1 MYPKRRQRISLAIH
15 PGDAMSAEVVYN
27 GGSGFTLTLNN
38 ITTGANF
45 TTTLRSNKAARS
57 SAEWILE
64 APYSGGIL
72 PLADFGAAYFSKASA
87 TLNGQT
93 GTILSWPHDQINMVN
108 TSNVL
113 KDSVSS

>member
-27 GGSGFTLTLNN
+27 GGSSFTLSLHNT
-38 ITTGANF
+38 TTGANF
-45 TTTLRSNKAARS
+45 TTTLRSNKAAHS

-72 PLADFGAAYFSKASA
+72 PLSDFGTASFTNASA
-87 TLNGQT
+87 TLNGHSDSIKES
-93 GTILSWPHDQINMVN
+93 GSHPSTISI
-108 TSNVL
+108 T
-113 KDSVSS
+113 